1 MGDIERRMKME
12 ELLDELYEEIMESM
26 LKFGGEEDTKSRM
39 REILKK
45 TSISTVYEDGYG
57 DDGLPVYKCPSCFIE
72 IGEHQEV
79 CETCRHI
86 IVGW

>member
-1 MGDIERRMKME
+1 ME

-26 LKFGGEEDTKSRM
+26 LIFGGEEDCKKRM
-39 REILKK
+39 RMVLKK

-57 DDGLPVYKCPSCFIE
+57 DDGLPVYKCPNCFI
-72 IGEHQEV
+72 GVSEHQEV
-79 CETCRHI
+79 CKVCNHI